1 MIDMAPLLIDVAL
14 EGATASVGEISTVP
28 LIPMGPFVGDW
39 LDFQFF
45 DAALAPFMGFAALFV
60 GLVALMIG
68 GGLAIY
74 SRSMV
79 LPAVVAI
86 LLLGAFAN
94 YIPGLVARSGFLF
107 IVGVAAAVLLAA
119 ILVIR

>member
-1 MIDMAPLLIDVAL
+1 MTDVGLLLVDVGL
-14 EGATASVGEISTVP
+14 EVATADVVP
-28 LIPMGPFVGDW
+28 LIPMGPYVDGW
-39 LDFQFF
+39 LNGNFF

-60 GLVALMIG
+60 VLISLMIA

-74 SRSMV
+74 SRSML
-79 LPAVVAI
+79 LPGVVSI

-94 YIPGLVARSGFLF
+94 YIPGLVARAGFLF
-107 IVGVAAAVLLAA
+107 VVGVAAAILLAA